1 MSTSRNGSVPKGAT
15 AADCARLWTT
25 LTTEY
30 IPKLRLE
37 IRMVTND
44 LGENWLSLE
53 VVDDSLVTIDGGE
66 CVNIWASKEFRSEL
80 YLISV
85 GQLFDLLIT
94 AYRKIDGFFS
104 DGTPHAPT
112 LRRK

>member
-1 MSTSRNGSVPKGAT
+1 MSTTKKGEWQGTAT
-15 AADCARLWTT
+15 ADDCARLWTT

-30 IPKLRLE
+30 IPALRLE
-37 IRMVTND
+37 IRMVTD
-44 LGENWLSLE
+44 PAGASWLSIE

-66 CVNIWASKEFRSEL
+66 CVNLWASAEYRNGL

-85 GQLFDLLIT
+85 AQLFDLLIK

-104 DGTPHAPT
+104 YGTPSAPT